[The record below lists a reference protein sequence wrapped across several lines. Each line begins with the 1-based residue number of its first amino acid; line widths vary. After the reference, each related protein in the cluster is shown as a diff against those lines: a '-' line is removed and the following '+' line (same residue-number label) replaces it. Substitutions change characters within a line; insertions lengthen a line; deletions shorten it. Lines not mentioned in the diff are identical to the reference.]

1 MSSKLSFLNLF
12 SIIFLTIWLKAI
24 RCFPSSPINMPA
36 SFVLMVKTGPPSISE
51 HSTWPI
57 TVIFLSSSARRAD
70 IVLIWFSIYFFRP
83 SSHYRFMHYSKN
95 IHRRPIKSDAG
106 RKLQADKKYEKWQ
119 DISHLDIHASSQ
131 TVFKAVARILFFMG
145 GRANFIW

>member
-57 TVIFLSSSARRAD
+57 TVIFSSSSARRAD

-106 RKLQADKKYEKWQ
+106 RKLQTDKKYEKGHN
-119 DISHLDIHASSQ
+119 IPHLDIHTFSQ
-131 TVFKAVARILFFMG
+131 IIFKSITHILFFD
-145 GRANFIW
+145 GRYG